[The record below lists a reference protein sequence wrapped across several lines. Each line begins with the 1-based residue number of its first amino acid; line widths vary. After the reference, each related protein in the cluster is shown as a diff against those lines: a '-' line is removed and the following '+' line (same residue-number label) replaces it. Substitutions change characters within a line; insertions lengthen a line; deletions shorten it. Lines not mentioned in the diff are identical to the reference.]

1 MERFAQTQY
10 QAWQWMFL
18 AGKQDV
24 TNGDDLF
31 PNSSTIGA
39 FDYPY
44 QVANKG
50 KYLVNEINY
59 TFAQPF
65 HKLENIK
72 PYISHSRFFKDEN
85 GYKDSERLIAG
96 VYFNYKAIGIQGE
109 YIMSKMIQWLVV
121 GLMAL
126 HKVAVMIGI
135 NYFIFQSDII
145 LKFKS
150 DLLP

>member
-1 MERFAQTQY
+1 MG
-10 QAWQWMFL
+10 MI
-18 AGKQDV
+18 
-24 TNGDDLF
+24 F

-65 HKLENIK
+65 HQLTNIK
-72 PYISHSRFFKDEN
+72 PYISHSRFFKDEE

-96 VYFNYKAIGIQGE
+96 IYFNYKAIGIQGE
-109 YIMSKMIQWLVV
+109 YIMSKNDPMV
-121 GLMAL
+121 GGGQMAL
-126 HKVAVMIGI
+126 HKVAVMIVI
-135 NYFIFQSDII
+135 NYFISQLDII
-145 LKFKS
+145 S
-150 DLLP
+150 NI